1 MVCFQLAGRVF
12 KAKSITLVRAMAG
25 GCTKLASVPDV
36 ELDSEGKFKYVLI
49 NVHSPG
55 KDGKEESK
63 KIVRGFKWAP
73 YHSDIYDDTT
83 AKLAQLGLDTECLG
97 GGRIIHDPD
106 KKTISVFGY
115 SQGFGKADH
124 EVSVSLIKRVY
135 PEYQVTWSDEG
146 Y

>member
-1 MVCFQLAGRVF
+1 MVCFQLAGRLF
-12 KAKSITLVRAMAG
+12 KVQSLRLVSKMASQ
-25 GCTKLASVPDV
+25 CPKLASVPDV
-36 ELDSEGKFKYVLI
+36 EIDNEGKFKYVLI

-55 KDGKEESK
+55 KDGNEESK

-73 YHSDIYDDTT
+73 YHSDIYDDTSS
-83 AKLAQLGLDTECLG
+83 KLSQLGLDTECLG

-106 KKTISVFGY
+106 KKTINVFGY

-124 EVSVSLIKRVY
+124 EVSVGLIKRVY